1 MKPRWSEC
9 HPKTQ
14 DMLAKA
20 KELEERIGK
29 AVECPSCKMEKA
41 EGCCEKNSKDAVG
54 KYGMQKAQPYDN
66 APVEGSQVGP
76 SHLEIETGGRIAHR
90 PQYWTNQQ
98 TIQVDDITNKGAIA
112 PVADPSKMMQAPPQ
126 NYGPGGSTL
135 YAHEVGGEGAVDL
148 KKSQDVVLGSLQDG
162 HSLRL
167 RELTE
172 ATEELARRLS

>member
-9 HPKTQ
+9 QPKTQ

-29 AVECPSCKMEKA
+29 AAECPCGSGKPKA
-41 EGCCEKNSKDAVG
+41 ECCAIG
-54 KYGMQKAQPYDN
+54 KYGMYKSQPYDS
-66 APVEGSQVGP
+66 APVEGSQIGP
-76 SHLEIETGGRIAHR
+76 THLEIETGGRIAHR

-112 PVADPSKMMQAPPQ
+112 PVADPTKMMQAPPQ